1 MGSGAVVFNA
11 EYSEEEVS
19 GPRGSFFCPERVPV
33 NRAQGWLM
41 VNIIWRRGRAFL
53 GKLSIVKP
61 DESTWQVFQSSEVFL
76 KAQKTWT

>member
-1 MGSGAVVFNA
+1 MVFNA
-11 EYSEEEVS
+11 EYSEEEVCD
-19 GPRGSFFCPERVPV
+19 PRGSFFCPERVPV

-61 DESTWQVFQSSEVFL
+61 DKSTWQVFQSSEFFL
-76 KAQKTWT
+76 KARKIWT

>member
-1 MGSGAVVFNA
+1 MLSIVKKRSLVQEAPSFAQKEFLRTGLRGWVM
-11 EYSEEEVS
+11 VS
-19 GPRGSFFCPERVPV
+19 
-33 NRAQGWLM
+33 
-41 VNIIWRRGRAFL
+41 IIGRRGRAFL